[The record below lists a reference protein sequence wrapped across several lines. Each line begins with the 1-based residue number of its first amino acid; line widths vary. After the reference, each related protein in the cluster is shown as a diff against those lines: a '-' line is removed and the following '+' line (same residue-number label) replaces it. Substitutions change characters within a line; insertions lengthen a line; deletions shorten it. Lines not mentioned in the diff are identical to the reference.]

1 MTLKEQ
7 IIDVIEKHPEFVEW
21 LEQEYDF
28 SFCPPGGSCLSN
40 DQLDEFCYGGCKLC
54 WENYK
59 NSNVESIEE
68 LIENA

>member
-28 SFCPPGGSCLSN
+28 SFCPPGVSCLSN
-40 DQLDEFCYGGCKLC
+40 DQLDEFCFGGCKLC
-54 WENYK
+54 
-59 NSNVESIEE
+59 
-68 LIENA
+68 

>member
-28 SFCPPGGSCLSN
+28 SFCPPGGFLSI
-40 DQLDEFCYGGCKLC
+40 QRPAG
-54 WENYK
+54 
-59 NSNVESIEE
+59 
-68 LIENA
+68 